1 MTITQMPTA
10 TQASDAWPT
19 RLARTRA
26 AALAAGALVAASPE
40 IARRLGWAVPVA
52 YAAAVRADLI
62 AWSGATEAAKTYPT
76 SQDQDLRE
84 RDVLLMAAAALRRR
98 GPAPAI
104 AFTVYAVLAAGPGVL
119 PVVADLVAIT
129 GPGDAG
135 EDVVTIIAAH
145 QQ

>member
-1 MTITQMPTA
+1 MTIRQIPTA
-10 TQASDAWPT
+10 TQRDHTWPT
-19 RLARTRA
+19 RSAPTRA

-40 IARRLGWAVPVA
+40 IARRLGWAAPVA
-52 YAAAVRADLI
+52 YAAAVHADLI

-76 SQDQDLRE
+76 SQDAGLRE
-84 RDVLLMAAAALRRR
+84 RDVLFMAAAALRRC

-104 AFTVYAVLAAGPGVL
+104 AFTVYAVPAAGPGVL
-119 PVVADLVAIT
+119 PVVADLVVIT
-129 GPGDAG
+129 GPGDTG